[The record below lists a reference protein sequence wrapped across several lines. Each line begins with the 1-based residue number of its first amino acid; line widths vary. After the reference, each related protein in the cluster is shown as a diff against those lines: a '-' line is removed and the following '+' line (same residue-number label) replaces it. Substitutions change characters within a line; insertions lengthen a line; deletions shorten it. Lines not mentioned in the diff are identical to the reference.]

1 MYKNLASKFLIPA
14 TSLILAAI
22 IISLILLSGYVEKSI
37 RLKSDEQINLT
48 TSKIFDNLDLS
59 NKLILDQVKTGM
71 NVLKDLSKAHGEA
84 NIADITTING
94 ISLPDLKF
102 GKTSQNNNYALVD
115 KVKMLVGGTATFFVK
130 NGNDFVRISTN
141 VIKDDGKRAIGTVL
155 DPQGKAYK
163 AIINGNEF
171 YGLVNILNKPYL
183 TGYVPIK
190 NNNGEIIGVYYT
202 GFQLATLAE
211 IGDKIVSSKIL
222 KNGFIALLDTKG
234 EIVFNSGNIDKQECI
249 NVITTKESESFG
261 KWELTTLD
269 FPQWNYKIV
278 AAFPESDIFS
288 EVSAARWSVIYFGIV
303 LALFLIG
310 AITFLVNRIILKP
323 VKILNNAAENVAS
336 GNIDVKVDSSNN
348 DELGNLANSFNIMI
362 NNISNSIAEI
372 KTKEEFANQAAY
384 NAKTAEKNANDQKQ
398 YLAEKANVL
407 LHAMTNFAEGD
418 LTAQVNVEKMDDMG
432 KLFDGFN
439 RSVNNIKEMI
449 IEVTKAV
456 VSTKRSSQEIT
467 DNAEGISTGTHEQS
481 AQTNEVAAAVEEMS
495 RTIYETSQSAH
506 LASQY
511 SKLAADNAIEGGK
524 VVNETVDG
532 MFKISEAVGQVAE
545 TVKHLGKNS
554 QMIGEIVQVINE
566 IADQTN
572 LLALN
577 AAIEAARAGEQGRG
591 FAVVADEV
599 KKLAERTSKA
609 TKEIAGMIKQ
619 IQKDTNEAV
628 DSMGLSTQRVN
639 LGKELAAKAGISL
652 KDIIEN
658 TNKVS
663 SEIMLVA
670 SASEEQS
677 SAAEEISKNVESIN
691 SVAAQTAHDVSKI
704 ASAAENL
711 NDLTENLNDLINKF
725 NIGNDRAII
734 KKH

>member
-1 MYKNLASKFLIPA
+1 MNKNLASKFLIPA
-14 TSLILAAI
+14 TILIFAAI
-22 IISLILLSGYVEKSI
+22 LVSLMLLSNYVEKSI
-37 RLKSDEQINLT
+37 RDRSEEQIKLT
-48 TSKIFDNLDLS
+48 TNKIYDDLDLS
-59 NKLILDQVKTGM
+59 NKLVLDQVKTAM
-71 NVLKDLSKAHGEA
+71 SVLKDISKSQGEA
-84 NIADITTING
+84 NIGGYTSVNG
-94 ISLPDLKF
+94 VEVPDLKL
-102 GKTSQNNNYALVD
+102 GGTSISGNYSIVD
-115 KVKMLVGGTATFFVK
+115 KVKRLAGGTATFFVK
-130 NGNDFVRISTN
+130 KGNDFIRVSTN
-141 VIKDDGKRAIGTVL
+141 VIKDDGSRAVGTAL
-155 DPQGKAYK
+155 DPAGKAYS
-163 AIINGNEF
+163 AVNLGNEF

-183 TGYVPIK
+183 TGYTPIK
-190 NNNGEIIGVYYT
+190 ANNGETIGILYT
-202 GFQLATLAE
+202 GYQLASLEE
-211 IGDKIVSSKIL
+211 IGNKILDAKIL
-222 KNGFIALLDTKG
+222 KNGFIALLNAKG
-234 EIVFNSGNIDKQECI
+234 EIVYNSKNINKEDCAKVITDKQSA
-249 NVITTKESESFG
+249 NFG
-261 KWELTTLD
+261 EWEVQSND
-269 FPQWNYKIV
+269 FPQWNYKII
-278 AAFPESDIFS
+278 AAFPVSDIFD
-288 EVSAARWSVIYFGIV
+288 EVSTARWSVIYFGIA

-310 AITFLVNRIILKP
+310 AIFYLVNTIILKP
-323 VKILNNAAENVAS
+323 VKILNSAAESVAS
-336 GNIDVKVDSSNN
+336 GNIDVKVNINNN
-348 DELGNLANSFNIMI
+348 DELGNLASSFNIMV
-362 NNISNSIAEI
+362 NNIRNSIVEI
-372 KTKEEFANQAAY
+372 RSKEEYANEAAN
-384 NAKTAEKNANDQKQ
+384 NAKIAEKNANDQKQ
-398 YLAEKANVL
+398 YLAEKASVL
-407 LHAMTNFAEGD
+407 LNAMTNFAEGD
-418 LTAQVNVEKMDDMG
+418 LTVKVVVEKMDDMG

-449 IEVTKAV
+449 LQVTKAV
-456 VSTKRSSQEIT
+456 ELTKKSSQEIT

-511 SKLAADNAIEGGK
+511 SKQAADNAVAGGK

-532 MFKISEAVGQVAE
+532 MYKISEAVGQVAE

-619 IQKDTNEAV
+619 IQRDTNEAV
-628 DSMGLSTQRVN
+628 GSMSLSTERVN
-639 LGKELAAKAGISL
+639 LGKELAAKAGVSL

-658 TNKVS
+658 TTKVS

-691 SVAAQTAHDVSKI
+691 SVAAQTAQEVSKI
-704 ASAAENL
+704 ASAAEDL
-711 NDLTENLNDLINKF
+711 NNLTENLTDLVNRF
-725 NIGNDRAII
+725 NIGNDKAII
-734 KKH
+734 KRY